1 MSSQSIA
8 DTGNVIEDALKA
20 IMLLLDVIEQKMEP
34 L

>member
-8 DTGNVIEDALKA
+8 DMGNAIEDALKA
-20 IMLLLDVIEQKMEP
+20 IMLLLDAIEQKMEP